1 MRRVRLDFPAETP
14 SMLMSLPQGC
24 EKTQPPGC
32 LEAQSRLALPGP
44 ARQDGDSEHARTV
57 VRIFLSYASPDR
69 ALIEPI
75 RYALAEQ
82 GHDIFFDREDLQPG
96 EEFDSRIRRAIE
108 CSELFLFFITPD
120 TVDTGSY
127 TLSELAIAQRVWP
140 HPGGH
145 VLPVV
150 LAPVPI
156 EQIPAYL
163 KSVTLL
169 EPVGSVTASV
179 ADVVHQI
186 ARERRRQRVRRI
198 ASWTL
203 AILVPVALT
212 LYWAAH
218 RSAASSKDGAPSVPI
233 AAGIFT
239 MGDDEFSPQ
248 RKVYVSA
255 FYIDQFEITTARYAK
270 FMSENGAL
278 AAPAEWDRVNPESQ
292 GQLPVVGV
300 SWHDADSY
308 CRWAGK
314 RLPTEAEWEKAA
326 RNGDARVYPWG
337 NDEPRAG
344 MAAYGRSAE
353 HVYEGGVTPVG
364 SHASSLSQDGVHD
377 LAGNASE
384 WVSDWYSESFRS
396 DDVRDPSGPT
406 DGVDKVIRGSGWHD
420 PAERLQSARRYHAS
434 ADTRA
439 DDLGFRCAKS
449 ANQ

>member
-1 MRRVRLDFPAETP
+1 M
-14 SMLMSLPQGC
+14 G
-24 EKTQPPGC
+24 
-32 LEAQSRLALPGP
+32 
-44 ARQDGDSEHARTV
+44 GDREHARTP

-69 ALIEPI
+69 ALIDPV

-82 GHDIFFDREDLQPG
+82 RHDIFFDREDLQPG
-96 EEFDSRIRRAIE
+96 EGFDSRIRRAIE
-108 CSELFLFFITPD
+108 RCELFVCFITPN
-120 TVDTGSY
+120 TVDAGSY

-140 HPGGH
+140 HPAGH
-145 VLPVV
+145 VLPVM
-150 LAPVPI
+150 LAPVAI

-169 EPVGSVTASV
+169 EPIGNVPASV
-179 ADVVHQI
+179 ADAVHQI
-186 ARERRRQRVRRI
+186 ARQRRRQRVRRI

-212 LYWAAH
+212 FYWATH
-218 RSAASSKDGAPSVPI
+218 RPAANSKDGAPSVPI
-233 AAGIFT
+233 AAGVFT

-248 RKVYVSA
+248 REVYVSA
-255 FYIDQFEITTARYAK
+255 FDIDQFEVTNARYAK
-270 FMSENGAL
+270 FMSENGSV
-278 AAPAEWDRVNPESQ
+278 APPDYWERVSPDSH

-300 SWHDADSY
+300 SWHDANSY

-337 NDEPRAG
+337 NDEPRANL
-344 MAAYGRSAE
+344 ATYARTVEHAYD
-353 HVYEGGVTPVG
+353 GGVTPVG
-364 SHASSLSQDGVHD
+364 SHASGRSLDGVHD

-384 WVSDWYSESFRS
+384 WVGDWYSESFRS

-406 DGVDKVIRGSGWHD
+406 DGVDKVIRGSGWRD
-420 PAERLQSARRYHAS
+420 PAERLHSARRYHAS
-434 ADTRA
+434 AATRA

-449 ANQ
+449 ATGD